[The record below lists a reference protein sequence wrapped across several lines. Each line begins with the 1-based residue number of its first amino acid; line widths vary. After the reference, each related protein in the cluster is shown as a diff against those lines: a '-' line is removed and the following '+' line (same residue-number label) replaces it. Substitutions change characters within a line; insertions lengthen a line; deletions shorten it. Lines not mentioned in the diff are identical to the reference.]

1 MNRVAAWLSGAGL
14 YLLAM
19 PVAHALE
26 VTLSAQYRG
35 ESSAKFEHTT
45 PPASACAVFST
56 FCTDGPSVTLPITYT
71 KFTQISTQPREN
83 FYMRGPAPKPVDI
96 YHEQT
101 GETYQAQLKFT
112 RLAQQVAS
120 PRRRN
125 NPAATRYRMGG
136 NCQPQ
141 NGTWLSQNEYLTR
154 WHIDTM
160 PFECWTRPE
169 SGVSNSQET
178 VTTSELS
185 LIYTLGLPPPYKLRP
200 GIYRGSVT
208 YTLGTGG
215 DFDFGDGVTALNSND
230 VKVNIVL
237 DVQHSFR
244 VDFPVGF
251 DHAVLEPPGGWTS
264 WLDGGRVPPR
274 IYSDKSMRLWSTG
287 PFRVYKLCEYD
298 VGDVCGIRNR
308 RGEEVALK
316 VGITLPY
323 GIRYEGWRT
332 VNNMPLPTGR
342 AAALEVESTLLTAN
356 GPGQLHFEVA
366 QADLRPML
374 DRGGEQY
381 SGKVTVIFDA
391 EI

>member
-1 MNRVAAWLSGAGL
+1 MNRVGAWLSGAGL
-14 YLLAM
+14 YLLAL

-35 ESSAKFEHTT
+35 ESSAKWEHTT
-45 PPASACAVFST
+45 PPASACPVFPT
-56 FCTDGPSVTLPITYT
+56 LCTNNPSVTLPITYT

-83 FYMRGPAPKPVDI
+83 FYMRGPAPKQVDI

-101 GETYQAQLKFT
+101 GEAYQAQLKFT

-125 NPAATRYRMGG
+125 NPAASRYRMGG

-154 WHIDTM
+154 WHIDTI

-169 SGVSNSQET
+169 NVASNSQET

-185 LIYTLGLPPPYKLRP
+185 LVYTFGLPPPYKLRP

-215 DFDFGDGVTALNSND
+215 DFDFGDDVTALNSND

-244 VDFPVGF
+244 VDFPLGF

-366 QADLRPML
+366 QAYLRPML

>member
-14 YLLAM
+14 YLLAL

-26 VTLSAQYRG
+26 VTLSAQYRA

-45 PPASACAVFST
+45 PPASACALFPSL
-56 FCTDGPSVTLPITYT
+56 CTNSPSVTLPITYT

-83 FYMRGPAPKPVDI
+83 FYMRGPAPKQVDI
-96 YHEQT
+96 YHEQS

-125 NPAATRYRMGG
+125 NPAASRYRMGG

-154 WHIDTM
+154 WHIDTI

-169 SGVSNSQET
+169 NVASNSQET

-185 LIYTLGLPPPYKLRP
+185 LVYTLGLPPPYKLRP

-215 DFDFGDGVTALNSND
+215 DFDFGDDVTALNSND

-342 AAALEVESTLLTAN
+342 AAALEVEAMLLTAN